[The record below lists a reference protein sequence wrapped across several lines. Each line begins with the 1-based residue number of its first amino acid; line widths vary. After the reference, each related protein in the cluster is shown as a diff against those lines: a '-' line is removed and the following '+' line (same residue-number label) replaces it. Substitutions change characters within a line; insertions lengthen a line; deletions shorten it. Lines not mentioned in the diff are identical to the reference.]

1 MAKNKEIK
9 TNAMRLLETK
19 KIPYE
24 AHTYECDE
32 FVDGIQIADMLG
44 LPHEKVYK
52 TLVTQGNSKNYFVFV
67 IPIEAELDM
76 KKAAKS
82 VGEKSVAMLHVKD
95 INAVTGYIRGGCT
108 AIGMKKQY
116 VTRIDESAQAL
127 EKMIVSGGKLGMQLE
142 LACTTG
148 PGKGSQCRICG
159 YYSVNR
165 DYNIAGIWRRTH
177 ENNSCK

>member
-108 AIGMKKQY
+108 PLGMKKLYKTVIQ
-116 VTRIDESAQAL
+116 ESAKNFD
-127 EKMIVSGGKLGMQLE
+127 EIIISGGRIGVQILLNPLD
-142 LACTTG
+142 LANVIHA
-148 PGKGSQCRICG
+148 QFADII
-159 YYSVNR
+159 V
-165 DYNIAGIWRRTH
+165 
-177 ENNSCK
+177 

>member
-44 LPHEKVYK
+44 LP
-52 TLVTQGNSKNYFVFV
+52 QGNSKNYFVFV

-142 LACTTG
+142 LAPQDLAKAANAEFADIT
-148 PGKGSQCRICG
+148 
-159 YYSVNR
+159 
-165 DYNIAGIWRRTH
+165 A
-177 ENNSCK
+177 